1 MDPEQL
7 KGLIE
12 QAQQVAQQLQG
23 DLAEHRADGEAG
35 GGLVKVTIN
44 GVNQVTAVSI
54 DPKVI
59 DPADPALLEDLVR
72 AAVNQAV
79 DRLREIVADEVRK
92 RSGGAI
98 PPGLF

>member
-7 KGLIE
+7 RALIE

-23 DLAEHRADGEAG
+23 DLSNHTAEGAAG
-35 GGLVKVTIN
+35 GGLVRVTVN
-44 GVNQVTAVSI
+44 GLNQVTEVHI

-72 AAVNQAV
+72 AAVNQASE
-79 DRLREIVADEVRK
+79 RLREVVADEVRK